1 MTRYYNEN
9 PQVTLWRELAIT
21 SQNAARESQ
30 HIARKSIEEAE
41 EWRTMAQKAIANASE
56 ANNLSKHLNNI
67 LDGYRVLFNDFNS
80 LPWYRKIFYKFK
92 L

>member
-9 PQVTLWRELAIT
+9 PQVTALKEAHEKEIKNLKEAILTVDKTYRKKLA
-21 SQNAARESQ
+21 E
-30 HIARKSIEEAE
+30 
-41 EWRTMAQKAIANASE
+41 
-56 ANNLSKHLNNI
+56 
-67 LDGYRVLFNDFNS
+67 FNS

>member
-9 PQVTLWRELAIT
+9 PQVTWLKGKVEKLTKDYEFAKGYNRILVEVHNELMLKI
-21 SQNAARESQ
+21 
-30 HIARKSIEEAE
+30 
-41 EWRTMAQKAIANASE
+41 SE
-56 ANNLSKHLNNI
+56 
-67 LDGYRVLFNDFNS
+67 FNS